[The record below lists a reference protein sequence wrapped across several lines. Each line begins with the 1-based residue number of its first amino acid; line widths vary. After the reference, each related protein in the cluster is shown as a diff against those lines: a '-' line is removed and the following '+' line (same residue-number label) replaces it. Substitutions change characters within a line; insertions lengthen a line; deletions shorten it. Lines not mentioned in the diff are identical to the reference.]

1 MFEDCVY
8 IMMSPRKTSLSFIIF
23 FLALHASSFCQS
35 SMPLEIHERLW
46 EHPGPA
52 QSKSG
57 APRLLI
63 VSPEKSIAPHEGPE
77 LRYMGR
83 VEPAGATVTLNGR
96 PVKVWP
102 GGVFSGLARIDGA
115 GAVKWTFRAKYKNT
129 VTTVERTIPL
139 ARPVAPPAPW
149 PPSFYAV
156 PVSPGGRYW
165 LSPGEKLPVTL
176 YASPGARA
184 QARIGESGSWLD
196 MRADGE
202 DARRGG
208 RYTIDLAPPPLRP
221 TELAQVYFRI
231 TGTRGGESKTNEMAA
246 PLRVGS
252 HPDEDFFIAR
262 TTADFASYLLEP
274 TGWTRWGNFVRGTR
288 TPFFE
293 MRGDRVYVDFDHG
306 ERGWLEMSAIDMP
319 GAPTAFL
326 LPQIE
331 GRLDFEAD
339 RQTLRLTM
347 PRQTEPVAF
356 VFEQQAI
363 NRVRMNLI
371 GASTLKLASRPT
383 TYGPIAVDSWTSGP
397 MGQTPALDLSLGR
410 PLWGFGSEM
419 EPSGEFSLFVRAAP
433 RLSEA
438 TRERPLAGLRIM
450 LDAGHGGRDSG
461 ALGPSG
467 LAEADVN
474 LVEAAWL
481 DKALAAMGAEVLQ
494 IRRADEYV
502 ELDRRV
508 NEALDFDP
516 DLFISLHHNSVPD
529 SADPTADHGPIAF
542 YHYEHSRPL
551 AEAIESRLI
560 WLWTNVE
567 PQVKPQ
573 NFRVNRN
580 ISTCPSVLIE
590 TAYLSN
596 PLDEIRL
603 RSTDAIKQNADAI
616 AGGVADYISSVR

>member
-1 MFEDCVY
+1 
-8 IMMSPRKTSLSFIIF
+8 
-23 FLALHASSFCQS
+23 
-35 SMPLEIHERLW
+35 MPLEIHERLW
-46 EHPGPA
+46 ERPGPA
-52 QSKSG
+52 QSKPG
-57 APRLLI
+57 APKLLI
-63 VSPEKSIAPHEGPE
+63 VAPEKSMAPHDGHE

-83 VEPAGATVTLNGR
+83 VEPANATVTLNGK

-115 GAVKWTFRAKYKNT
+115 ASVKWTFRASYRRT
-129 VTTVERTIPL
+129 VTTVERTIPV
-139 ARPVAPPAPW
+139 ARPAQPPRAW
-149 PPSFYAV
+149 PPSFYAM

-165 LSPGEKLPVTL
+165 IEPDEKLPVTL
-176 YASPGARA
+176 YASPGVRA
-184 QARIGESGSWLD
+184 QARIGETGPWLD

-231 TGTRGGESKTNEMAA
+231 AGARGGESRTIETAA

-252 HPDEDFFIAR
+252 RPDEDFFIAR

-274 TGWTRWGNFVRGTR
+274 TGWSRWGNFVRGTPA
-288 TPFFE
+288 PFFE
-293 MRGDRVYVDFDHG
+293 MRGDRIHVDFDHG
-306 ERGWLEMSAIDMP
+306 RRGWLELSAVDIP
-319 GAPTAFL
+319 SAPTPFL
-326 LPQIE
+326 LPRIE

-347 PRQTEPVAF
+347 PRQAEPIAF
-356 VFEQQAI
+356 TFEQQAL
-363 NRVRMNLI
+363 NRMRMDLI
-371 GASTLKLASRPT
+371 GASTLKLAGRPR
-383 TYGPIAVDSWTSGP
+383 TYGPISVDRWTSGS
-397 MGQTPALDLSLGR
+397 MGQAPSFDFSLGR
-410 PLWGFGSEM
+410 PLWGFGSETD
-419 EPSGEFSLFVRAAP
+419 SDGEFSLFVRAAP
-433 RLSEA
+433 RLPDA

-450 LDAGHGGRDSG
+450 LDAGHGGRDPG
-461 ALGPSG
+461 AFGPSG

-481 DKALAAMGAEVLQ
+481 EKALAAMGAEILQ

-508 NEALDFDP
+508 TEALEFDP
-516 DLFISLHHNSVPD
+516 DLFISLHHNSVPYHE
-529 SADPTADHGPIAF
+529 DPTADRGPIAF

-560 WLWTNVE
+560 GLWTNIE
-567 PQVKPQ
+567 PRVKPQ

-580 ISTCPSVLIE
+580 IGACPSVLIE

-596 PLDEIRL
+596 PQDEIRL
-603 RSTDAIKQNADAI
+603 RRTESIRRNAEAI
-616 AGGVADYISSVR
+616 AAGVADYISSVR